1 MSVRRRRT
9 PLGTV
14 PPTSVLSSA
23 QRTEV
28 AGTIWAETEPFVKQE
43 PSTEERVQTLAD
55 HEQTVVIQI
64 DDEWLAWLEGLD
76 RSAD

>member
-1 MSVRRRRT
+1 MSTRRRRT
-9 PLGTV
+9 PLGTR
-14 PPTSVLSSA
+14 PPSAVTSAL
-23 QRTEV
+23 RTEI
-28 AGTIWAETEPFVKQE
+28 AGTLWAETEPFVKQE
-43 PSTEERVQTLAD
+43 PSTEERVETLAG